1 MVTKTDKYETKPNAN
16 KEQRDAESRFMV
28 IPFRKYPLTI
38 NQRSLEGA
46 GKLMY
51 KQRYLVWLVRSSA
64 IGTFHVFFPRMSE
77 LFKMS
82 ISSQMRSIL
91 EIKAEK

>member
-38 NQRSLEGA
+38 NQRSLEGV

-51 KQRYLVWLVRSSA
+51 KQRYLV
-64 IGTFHVFFPRMSE
+64 
-77 LFKMS
+77 
-82 ISSQMRSIL
+82 
-91 EIKAEK
+91 